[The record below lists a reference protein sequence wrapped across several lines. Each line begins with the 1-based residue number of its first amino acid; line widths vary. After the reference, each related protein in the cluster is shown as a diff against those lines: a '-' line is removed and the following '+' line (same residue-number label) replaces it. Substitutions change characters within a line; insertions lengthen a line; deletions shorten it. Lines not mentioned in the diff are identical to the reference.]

1 MGTCCNRGD
10 SSQIEGKKMWR
21 EWREINQSTR
31 AVVRSHPWRCSEL
44 PWKRPWATR
53 SRGQPWSE
61 QQVRWDG
68 IQSSLPASS
77 VPWHYQISQEWHA
90 SSIVLVFTVLRA
102 KIVYQIVWILLS
114 PQAMYSCLF
123 VGGNTCF
130 GVTGDSVH
138 TPAHSYMEMS
148 WVCLGRKSKYL

>member
-31 AVVRSHPWRCSEL
+31 VVVRSHPWRCSEL

-130 GVTGDSVH
+130 GARWLGTASTH
-138 TPAHSYMEMS
+138 LHIAT
-148 WVCLGRKSKYL
+148 WKCLGSA